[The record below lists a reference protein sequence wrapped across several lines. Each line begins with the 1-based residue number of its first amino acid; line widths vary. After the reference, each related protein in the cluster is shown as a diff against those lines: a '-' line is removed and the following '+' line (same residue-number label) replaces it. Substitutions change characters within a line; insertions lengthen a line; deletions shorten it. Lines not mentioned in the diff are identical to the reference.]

1 MPLRNI
7 LISYLQEVGAIS
19 EKVSPYIPTVEG
31 VELEAVS
38 GQQEVFNTEY
48 LDKGKVVREFN
59 SYVGVD
65 MSQLWA
71 LYQEMLA
78 ELITPEEV
86 MTQWDDIFADLMKQA
101 GYEGF

>member
-1 MPLRNI
+1 
-7 LISYLQEVGAIS
+7 
-19 EKVSPYIPTVEG
+19 
-31 VELEAVS
+31 
-38 GQQEVFNTEY
+38 
-48 LDKGKVVREFN
+48 
-59 SYVGVD
+59 